1 MVISKKI
8 TNITTLIV
16 AIRAEIKARTDG
28 RFIEEGPFP
37 LGVSLL
43 DGFTTSELKAKIK
56 ELTRQKTMLKTI
68 PPVMRGVI
76 HY

>member
-16 AIRAEIKARTDG
+16 AIRAEIKGRTDG

-56 ELTRQKTMLKTI
+56 ELTRRKTMLKTI

>member
-1 MVISKKI
+1 MTITKKI
-8 TNITTLIV
+8 TNITTLIA
-16 AIRAEIKARTDG
+16 AIRAEIKGRTDG
-28 RFIEEGPFP
+28 RFVEEGPFP

-56 ELTRQKTMLKTI
+56 ELTRRKTMLKTI
-68 PPVMRGVI
+68 PPSMRGVI